1 MPLTVVGAPVC
12 LACGLVLAA
21 GRPDALPEASHRGP
35 TPASPAVRELALLG
49 TVPLVVTAL
58 IGA

>member
-1 MPLTVVGAPVC
+1 MC